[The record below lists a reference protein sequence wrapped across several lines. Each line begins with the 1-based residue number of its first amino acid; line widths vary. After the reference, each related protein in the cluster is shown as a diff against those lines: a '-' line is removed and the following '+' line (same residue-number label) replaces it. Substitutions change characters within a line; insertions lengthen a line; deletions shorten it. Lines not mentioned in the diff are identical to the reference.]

1 MEEPREQH
9 KEHVD
14 DLVVSETGI
23 GRSQRE
29 RGRRRLRRRQDQGP
43 RGARGRAE
51 APGHVHRVDRCA
63 WAAPPRLRDRRQ
75 LDRRGA
81 GRLSAIRSTSRSTS
95 TTRSP
100 SSTTAA
106 AFRSTDT
113 PAASPRRKSCSR
125 SCTPAA
131 SSTTTATRS
140 RAACTASA
148 SRSSTRSPSGST
160 SRSGATAR
168 SISRATSAATPTG
181 ELEVTGTT
189 QRRGT
194 KVTFRPDTQ
203 IFETIEYS
211 FDTLAQRLRELAF
224 LNGGIL
230 ITIDDER
237 DGKSH
242 KFQYEGG
249 IVSFVQHLNKNKA
262 IVNDKPIFMKG
273 EKDGIDAEI
282 ALQWNDGYSEL
293 VFTFANNI
301 NTHEGGTHL
310 SGFRSA
316 LTRTINAYAAKSN
329 LAKDL
334 KDASIS
340 GDDIREGLT
349 GVVSVKIPQPQFEG
363 QTKTKLG
370 NTEVKGIVEAIVN
383 DKLGQFL
390 EENPAVAKRIIGKA
404 VDAARA
410 REAARKAR
418 DLVRRKGALDGSSLP
433 GKLADCQER
442 DPAQSEIY
450 IVEGESAGGS
460 AKQGRDRRFQA
471 ILPIKGKILNVEKA
485 RFDKMLGSDEI
496 KTMIAALGCGIGSE
510 DFDIEKLRYH
520 RVIIMTDADV
530 DGSHIRTLL
539 LTFFYRQMRQLID
552 RGHIYIAQPPLFR
565 AKRGRTETYI
575 KDERELEAF
584 LVRRAVESRVVKL
597 ADGSE
602 MFGETLERQLQ
613 RMNAYRKLLQQVT
626 RRGNPPEIV
635 SALLEGDARDKTFFE
650 QRDRLDVIAARMT
663 TPTRTVSVTRD
674 DEHNVFALQIEDRS
688 PGLSAALRDRR
699 RVHHVRRVPHAAS
712 RPIARSRTS
721 SSRWSSTASET
732 SSGEEDAAATRRHRR
747 RAADERRSRA
757 GSRSASRA
765 PGAVAQGAGRHARA
779 RRRVRRVLH
788 RRRQE
793 GHRRQPLQGPRRDEP
808 GHALDD
814 DDGSGEPDAAA
825 GARRGPRRSRSDV
838 HDADGRPGRAAPQVH
853 RRQRARRPQ
862 PRRVASPATSLERP
876 PHNSEFMT
884 TPTPN
889 RIPVNIEDEMKR
901 SYMDYAMSV
910 IIGRALPDIRDGLK
924 PAHRRV
930 LYGMKAMGLSSTRGY
945 RKCAKIVGE
954 VMGNYHPHGDASIYD
969 TLVRLAQDFNMR
981 YVLIDG
987 QGNFGSIDGDPPAAM
1002 RYTEARLDGARPTR

>member
-1 MEEPREQH
+1 MEESREQH

-14 DLVVSETGI
+14 DHVVSENGSTGPNGNGAADDYGADKIKVLEGLEAVRKRPAMYI
-23 GRSQRE
+23 GSTGAPGLHHLVYEIVDNSIDEALAGYCDQVNVTIHIDNSITVVDNGRGIPVDRHASGKSAAEVVLTVLHAGGKFDNDSYKVSGGLHGVGVSVVNALSERLDLEIWRNEQVYQQSYE
-29 RGRRRLRRRQDQGP
+29 RGN
-43 RGARGRAE
+43 
-51 APGHVHRVDRCA
+51 
-63 WAAPPRLRDRRQ
+63 
-75 LDRRGA
+75 
-81 GRLSAIRSTSRSTS
+81 
-95 TTRSP
+95 
-100 SSTTAA
+100 
-106 AFRSTDT
+106 
-113 PAASPRRKSCSR
+113 
-125 SCTPAA
+125 
-131 SSTTTATRS
+131 
-140 RAACTASA
+140 
-148 SRSSTRSPSGST
+148 
-160 SRSGATAR
+160 
-168 SISRATSAATPTG
+168 PTG
-181 ELEVTGTT
+181 ELEITGTT

-194 KVTFRPDTQ
+194 KVTFKPDSQ
-203 IFETIEYS
+203 IFETTEYS

-249 IVSFVQHLNKNKA
+249 IVSFVQHLNKNKTL
-262 IVNDKPIFMKG
+262 VNEKPIFMKG
-273 EKDGIDAEI
+273 DKDGIDAEI

-316 LTRTINAYAAKSN
+316 LTRTINAYAVKNN

-349 GVVSVKIPQPQFEG
+349 GVISVKIPRPQFEG

-370 NTEVKGIVEAIVN
+370 NTEVKGIVETIVN

-390 EENPAVAKRIIGKA
+390 EENPVVAKRVIGKA

-485 RFDKMLGSDEI
+485 RFDKMLSSDEI

-510 DFDIEKLRYH
+510 DFDVEKLRYH

-539 LTFFYRQMRQLID
+539 LTFFYRQMHQLID

-565 AKRGRTETYI
+565 AKRGRSETYI
-575 KDERELEAF
+575 KNEQDLDGF

-602 MFGETLERQLQ
+602 LFGEMLERQLQ
-613 RMNAYRKLLQQVT
+613 RSNSYRKLLQQVT
-626 RRGNPPEIV
+626 RRGHPPEIV
-635 SALLEGDARDKTFFE
+635 SALLEGEARDKSFFE

-663 TPTRTVSVTRD
+663 IPTRTVTVTRD
-674 DEHNVFALQIEDRS
+674 DEHNVFALQIDDRS
-688 PGLSAALRDRR
+688 LGYPRHYEIGVDFITSGEYRTLVSAYREIADIKFPAVVVTGESSREEEPQDE
-699 RVHHVRRVPHAAS
+699 VADGTPEAAT
-712 RPIARSRTS
+712 PATEAPAAAAARSRKEPDVTLKS
-721 SSRWSSTASET
+721 LDDFVEFFISAGKKGIAINRYKGL
-732 SSGEEDAAATRRHRR
+732 GEMNPDTLWNTTMDPENRTLLQVRAEDHAE
-747 RAADERRSRA
+747 ADQMFTTLMGDQVE
-757 GSRSASRA
+757 
-765 PGAVAQGAGRHARA
+765 
-779 RRRVRRVLH
+779 
-788 RRRQE
+788 
-793 GHRRQPLQGPRRDEP
+793 PRRKFIEDN
-808 GHALDD
+808 ALDV
-814 DDGSGEPDAAA
+814 
-825 GARRGPRRSRSDV
+825 RNLDV
-838 HDADGRPGRAAPQVH
+838 
-853 RRQRARRPQ
+853 
-862 PRRVASPATSLERP
+862 
-876 PHNSEFMT
+876 
-884 TPTPN
+884 
-889 RIPVNIEDEMKR
+889 
-901 SYMDYAMSV
+901 
-910 IIGRALPDIRDGLK
+910 
-924 PAHRRV
+924 
-930 LYGMKAMGLSSTRGY
+930 
-945 RKCAKIVGE
+945 
-954 VMGNYHPHGDASIYD
+954 
-969 TLVRLAQDFNMR
+969 
-981 YVLIDG
+981 
-987 QGNFGSIDGDPPAAM
+987 
-1002 RYTEARLDGARPTR
+1002 